1 MPLAA
6 RISDAHVC
14 PVHGGPPIASGSADV
29 LVGYL
34 PAARVGDVL
43 ACAPPDVI
51 VDGAPT
57 VLINYR
63 PAARMADPTAH
74 GGKIAVG
81 CPTVDIG
88 ESSQAFT
95 LRAAAANGT
104 PFCEECEKARRELEK
119 QRAAREA
126 QPPAGSAIVPSAITT
141 SAPQVTLKDVTPHE
155 VQIAKQPGS
164 TPEQQAARKKVAAA
178 FYAQMGIR
186 YVRGAKG
193 VTAMLT
199 PPEIR
204 SHLKGID
211 FTQPV
216 SFGPPPPLPAQL
228 QQWQMPGWDQG
239 QYYAGSGVTPSE
251 LGIHHEGNTAA
262 GAPTVA
268 KVSSPYGMHAHG
280 AYLKST
286 AAPINDTWSVKE
298 QAHATKGGGTQYYV
312 PNRAHAKAA

>member
-14 PVHGGPPIASGSADV
+14 PAHGGPPIASGSADV
-29 LVGYL
+29 IIGNL

-43 ACAPPDVI
+43 ACVPPDVI
-51 VDGAPT
+51 VQGAPT

-63 PAARMADPTAH
+63 PAARIADTTAH
-74 GGKIAVG
+74 GGKISVG

-88 ESSQAFT
+88 ESGQAFT
-95 LRAAAANGT
+95 LRAAAASGT

-119 QRAAREA
+119 QKAAREA
-126 QPPAGSAIVPSAITT
+126 KPPAGSAIVPPAITT
-141 SAPQVTLKDVTPHE
+141 SAPEVTLKGVSPKE
-155 VQIAKQPGS
+155 VEIAKAPGK
-164 TPEQQAARKKVAAA
+164 TPEQQTARKKVAFA
-178 FYAQMGIR
+178 FYAQMGLR

-193 VTAMLT
+193 VTAALT

-216 SFGPPPPLPAQL
+216 SFGPPPALPGNL
-228 QQWQMPGWDQG
+228 HQWQMPGWDQG
-239 QYYAGSGVTPSE
+239 QYYAAQGVTPSE
-251 LGIHHEGNTAA
+251 LGIHHEGNTSP

-268 KVSSPYGMHAHG
+268 KVASKYGMHPHG

-286 AAPINDTWSVKE
+286 AGPINDTWSVK
-298 QAHATKGGGTQYYV
+298 QQSHATKGGGTQYYV
-312 PNRAHAKAA
+312 PSRAHAKAA